1 MVFTSKALLTIL
13 ALAPATF
20 AIPGPSW
27 FKRQDDA
34 QSSLTLD
41 PAVISP
47 GLAQDGQGDN
57 PDPGQVRSLTSKNN
71 FINQC
76 LTQDVPLTNGQ
87 QIVDGSCNPTPM
99 GRIIS
104 FDVAPSSKF
113 LFPKNTESSIQPNQ
127 AFTIQMK
134 VNNMVLGNFV
144 NAQSNYYA
152 APQQV
157 NGEGKVIGHTHVVV
171 EPIPSFDVTEPL
183 EPLNFAFFKGV
194 NGAADAD
201 GIVTVSVD
209 KGLAAGFYRL
219 CSINTAANHQPVL
232 LSNAQH
238 GALDDCVYF
247 AIGQGDDPFKLKAGD
262 NANSS
267 TSTSASESAAATVT
281 ASESGSA
288 AATTTTASESE
299 SGSGSGSATE
309 SSSSAPAATQSAD
322 AGQND
327 NKNGD
332 NGANQDNNQNGGNGT
347 NQDNNQQQGGNNNQ
361 QQGGNDANQNGDGN
375 NKTDGGDN
383 NGQQNNADNQQ
394 GTDNANN
401 ANNAN
406 TTNNADNTNNADVNT
421 NAPVDNGGN
430 NNDNKKQGGGNN

>member
-34 QSSLTLD
+34 QSSLSAFSFGRKRPCQHCLTTFSHPQSLALD

-144 NAQSNYYA
+144 NAQRCA
-152 APQQV
+152 LPA
-157 NGEGKVIGHTHVVV
+157 
-171 EPIPSFDVTEPL
+171 
-183 EPLNFAFFKGV
+183 
-194 NGAADAD
+194 
-201 GIVTVSVD
+201 
-209 KGLAAGFYRL
+209 
-219 CSINTAANHQPVL
+219 QP
-232 LSNAQH
+232 
-238 GALDDCVYF
+238 
-247 AIGQGDDPFKLKAGD
+247 
-262 NANSS
+262 
-267 TSTSASESAAATVT
+267 
-281 ASESGSA
+281 
-288 AATTTTASESE
+288 
-299 SGSGSGSATE
+299 
-309 SSSSAPAATQSAD
+309 
-322 AGQND
+322 
-327 NKNGD
+327 
-332 NGANQDNNQNGGNGT
+332 
-347 NQDNNQQQGGNNNQ
+347 
-361 QQGGNDANQNGDGN
+361 
-375 NKTDGGDN
+375 
-383 NGQQNNADNQQ
+383 
-394 GTDNANN
+394 
-401 ANNAN
+401 
-406 TTNNADNTNNADVNT
+406 
-421 NAPVDNGGN
+421 
-430 NNDNKKQGGGNN
+430 